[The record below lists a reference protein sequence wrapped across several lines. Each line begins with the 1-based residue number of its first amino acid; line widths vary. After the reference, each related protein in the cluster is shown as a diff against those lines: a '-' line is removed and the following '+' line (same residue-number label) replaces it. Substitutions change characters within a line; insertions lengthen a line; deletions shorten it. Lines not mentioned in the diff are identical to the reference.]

1 MEINEFRA
9 VSEHELLSERRI
21 PKPNSYS
28 SLPQSTQKDHS
39 WHRRFRTPFHRGV
52 AREGDAAPHQ
62 SLSLPSSRPG
72 SRHSRSSSPDC
83 ITKQRSNSLR
93 HESREARNHVFMPSS
108 NSLPGREHQV
118 QLTRHTS
125 HGSDSS
131 LPSGTSSQHNSLNR
145 VYSAPA
151 TAPSNDTTPGEVRPI
166 TETVVTPPQ
175 PAEEETPATTY
186 SQYQPQVRHTMPRN
200 TPGNPP
206 RITRVVPRLPASY
219 STHTYT
225 NIPPS
230 PTTTACSTPSTITP
244 STSVSEDWTDHGK
257 QERHAVPPLKKDCL
271 VVHSKLDTMG
281 TLLTMPWF
289 HSQISRTEAA
299 SHVTMGGIDTHGRFL
314 IRKSDTKQGELV
326 LTFNNEGAA
335 KVCDFSFLFLNV
347 QFNVYVTRTLYYN
360 WLLTHII

>member
-39 WHRRFRTPFHRGV
+39 WHRRFRFHRGNT
-52 AREGDAAPHQ
+52 RESDTAPHQ

-93 HESREARNHVFMPSS
+93 HDSREARNHVFMPCSS
-108 NSLPGREHQV
+108 NSLPGTRDHQV

-131 LPSGTSSQHNSLNR
+131 LPSGTNSQHNSLNR

-151 TAPSNDTTPGEVRPI
+151 TAPSNEVTPVTAPT
-166 TETVVTPPQ
+166 TETIITPPQ
-175 PAEEETPATTY
+175 PPEDDNQTY
-186 SQYQPQVRHTMPRN
+186 SAYQPQVRHTMPRN
-200 TPGNPP
+200 APGNPP
-206 RITRVVPRLPASY
+206 RIMRSVPRLPASY
-219 STHTYT
+219 STHTYS

-244 STSVSEDWTDHGK
+244 STSVSEDWTEHGK
-257 QERHAVPPLKKDCL
+257 GERHSVPPLKKDCL
-271 VVHSKLDTMG
+271 VVHSKLDTMA

-289 HSQISRTEAA
+289 HSQISRTEAVT
-299 SHVTMGGIDTHGRFL
+299 HVTMGGIDTHGRFL

-335 KVCDFSFLFLNV
+335 KVSHFQRLFSAPTGWCIFCDISSNNNPKTMYFL
-347 QFNVYVTRTLYYN
+347 T
-360 WLLTHII
+360 